1 MPGRTRCIHLAFLV
15 TTALPVYQPA
25 YAQAVIGGDWRADV
39 DAFAGRLV
47 EMGGAPGIGLA
58 IVQDDWVL
66 HARGFG
72 LADMDAGRG
81 VDTETAF
88 YIASTTKAI
97 TATAVISLADRGL
110 IDLNAPITAYVP
122 ELRFQPPLDAD
133 SVTVHDLLT
142 MTHGIQQG
150 LGPVVFRTAF
160 TGDFTREQLVDALR
174 DYGPSPTGRRF
185 AYGNLGYNLLGMV
198 LESTGSGSWKEIV
211 RQEVLDPFGMDQTTG
226 YVSRI
231 PAERIAQPHGFL
243 PDGFERIPLGKA
255 DANMHAAGGHFA
267 TARDLGRFV
276 AVHLSGSAEGSG
288 GTVPSRSALQSMQR
302 QHVEQDRQFL
312 SLHRFGWG
320 YGWDL
325 GTYEGETVVH
335 RFGGFSGY
343 HSHLSFMPR
352 HGIGVVVLVNGGGP
366 SAMTADLLATYVYDR
381 LLGKAG
387 LEDAHAAHIDST
399 RERLDEARRGLAAH
413 LAERKARL
421 APLSHPLAHYAGVY
435 ESPRFGRMEWRVVA
449 NGLEVRMGVAWSRA
463 EVFDAS
469 EDMLRAEL
477 AGGGNVVDF
486 EFPPDG
492 GPASSVIIR
501 TGPDTGEEF
510 LRIGE

>member
-1 MPGRTRCIHLAFLV
+1 MPGKTRSMCLAVLA
-15 TTALPVYQPA
+15 TAFVADQPV

-47 EMGGAPGIGLA
+47 EMGAAPGIGLA

-72 LADMDAGRG
+72 LADMDSGRG

-97 TATAVISLADRGL
+97 TATAVIALANQGL
-110 IDLNAPITAYVP
+110 IDLDAPITAYVP

-133 SVTVHDLLT
+133 AVTVHDLLT
-142 MTHGIQQG
+142 MAHGIQQG

-160 TGDFTREQLVDALR
+160 TGDFTHAQLIDAMH
-174 DYGPSPTGRRF
+174 DYGPSSTGRRF

-198 LESTGSGSWKEIV
+198 LEGTSSGSWKEVV
-211 RQEVLDPFGMDQTTG
+211 RQEVLDPFGMDETTG

-231 PAERIAQPHGFL
+231 PSERIAQPHGFV
-243 PDGFERIPLGKA
+243 PDGFERIPLAKA

-276 AVHLSGSAEGSG
+276 AVHLSGGAEGAR

-325 GTYEGETVVH
+325 GTYEGDTVVH

-343 HSHLSFMPR
+343 HSHLSFMPQ

-366 SAMTADLLATYVYDR
+366 TALAADLMATYVYDR

-387 LEDAHAAHIDST
+387 VKGTHAARMDGF
-399 RERLDEARRGLAAH
+399 RARLEEARGGLAAH

-421 APLSHPLAHYAGVY
+421 APLSHPLEHYAGVY

-449 NGLEVRMGVAWSRA
+449 NGLEVRMGVARSRA

-477 AGGGNVVDF
+477 AGGNVLDF

-492 GPASSVIIR
+492 GPASSIIFR

-510 LRIGE
+510 LRIGQ